1 MHMNNQDFE
10 HQSNQGG
17 LEVPNIAPRR
27 EGGARPPRRTAPSRA
42 AQQRMEELR
51 YRTSRVEA
59 SFEEDE
65 DSAYAD
71 AAASSMSGAGQT
83 HRTDGA
89 YDRTAERTN
98 AQGRRMDDAMVAGV
112 QGRRNGHP
120 RMSDEMSANAPRQRV
135 GDMRMNHDVSNT
147 AQGLRANASAGAGNA
162 PRRARGRKKTNWGRR
177 VMAGILVLVVII
189 GGFFGCSAVKSFGQS
204 KYWTVAVFGVDSRD
218 GNLGAGALSDV
229 IMLASINRKTGDVNL
244 TSVYRDTYLQ
254 IDDEGK
260 YHKINEAYF
269 KGGPKQVIAA
279 LNRNFD
285 LDVDDYVTFNWKA
298 VAEGLNVLG
307 GVDLDI
313 SDKEF
318 AYINAFITETVQGTG
333 LGSVQLEHSGMNHL
347 DGVQAVAY
355 ARLRLMDT
363 DFNRTARQRK
373 VLELAMQKAK
383 AASKKTLVATAM
395 EVMPDIQ
402 TSIGAD
408 DILDIAKTV
417 KKYNIQ
423 NAVGFPFSRDTTNVG
438 KMNVVVPATLV
449 SNVAQLH
456 PYLYGDDAT
465 GYTPSAK
472 VQEISAHIQKKTGI
486 GELPNADIPKI
497 GGGTGVTKAAEGAAN
512 SGDSGKSGNSG
523 QNPAAAVETP
533 APETAAA
540 AESESALESTEVTA
554 DEQTTEEESTIEEL
568 SKNEPEASDKNTS
581 FGNGGSNGNS
591 DTNVPSDKH
600 TSSGKADSS
609 DQNDSSDRH
618 NGGTSVKETSRHSA
632 EPGSSSVKETEN
644 AGPEVGPVAPPQTTE
659 AGPIAETAA

>member
-10 HQSNQGG
+10 NNNRQNG

-65 DSAYAD
+65 DSTYAD
-71 AAASSMSGAGQT
+71 AAASSIGSAAQGRRA
-83 HRTDGA
+83 DGT
-89 YDRTAERTN
+89 YDRADVRPN
-98 AQGRRMDDAMVAGV
+98 AQGRRTDSGA
-112 QGRRNGHP
+112 QSRRSENT
-120 RMSDEMSANAPRQRV
+120 RMSDEMSANARRQRV
-135 GDMRMNHDVSNT
+135 GNTRMGDDVPAA
-147 AQGLRANASAGAGNA
+147 AQGLRSNGVSGAGNA
-162 PRRARGRKKTNWGRR
+162 PRRARGRRKANWGRR

-189 GGFFGCSAVKSFGQS
+189 GGFFGCSAVKSLGQS

-254 IDDEGK
+254 IDEEGK

-269 KGGPKQVIAA
+269 KGGPKQAIAA

-285 LDVDDYVTFNWKA
+285 LDIDDYVTFNWKA

-395 EVMPDIQ
+395 TVMPDIQ

-456 PYLYGDDAT
+456 PFLYGDDAA

-497 GGGTGVTKAAEGAAN
+497 GGGTGVTKAPEAAAN
-512 SGDSGKSGNSG
+512 SGDSGNSGNSA
-523 QNPAAAVETP
+523 QNQAAAAETA

-540 AESESALESTEVTA
+540 AESESALESTEATA
-554 DEQTTEEESTIEEL
+554 DAETKEEESSIEEL
-568 SKNEPEASDKNTS
+568 SKDEESKKDEQSNKPGASDKN
-581 FGNGGSNGNS
+581 
-591 DTNVPSDKH
+591 
-600 TSSGKADSS
+600 DS
-609 DQNDSSDRH
+609 
-618 NGGTSVKETSRHSA
+618 SVKETSRHSE
-632 EPGSSSVKETEN
+632 EPGSSSVKETEK

>member
-59 SFEEDE
+59 SFEEEDE
-65 DSAYAD
+65 DGAYAD
-71 AAASSMSGAGQT
+71 AAASSMGSA
-83 HRTDGA
+83 
-89 YDRTAERTN
+89 
-98 AQGRRMDDAMVAGV
+98 AQGRRTDGTYDRAAVRPNVPGRSADSGA
-112 QGRRNGHP
+112 QSRRNGNP
-120 RMSDEMSANAPRQRV
+120 RMSDEMSADARRQRV
-135 GDMRMNHDVSNT
+135 GNTRMDDDVPAS
-147 AQGLRANASAGAGNA
+147 AQGLRSNGVSGAGHA
-162 PRRARGRKKTNWGRR
+162 PRRARGRRKANWGRR

-189 GGFFGCSAVKSFGQS
+189 GGFFGCSAVKSLGQS

-269 KGGPKQVIAA
+269 KGGPKQAIAT

-285 LDVDDYVTFNWKA
+285 LDIDDYVTFNWKA

-395 EVMPDIQ
+395 TVMPDIQ

-456 PYLYGDDAT
+456 PFLYGDDAA
-465 GYTPSAK
+465 GFTPSAK

-497 GGGTGVTKAAEGAAN
+497 GGGTGVTKAPEAAAN
-512 SGDSGKSGNSG
+512 SGDSGNSGNSA
-523 QNPAAAVETP
+523 QNQAAAVETA

-540 AESESALESTEVTA
+540 AESESVLESTEAA
-554 DEQTTEEESTIEEL
+554 DSTTKEEESTIEEL
-568 SKNEPEASDKNTS
+568 SKGDEAKKDEPSDKPGASDKNEH
-581 FGNGGSNGNS
+581 
-591 DTNVPSDKH
+591 SDKNA
-600 TSSGKADSS
+600 SSGK
-609 DQNDSSDRH
+609 NDSSEKNDS
-618 NGGTSVKETSRHSA
+618 SVKETSRHSE

>member
-10 HQSNQGG
+10 NNNRQNG

-42 AQQRMEELR
+42 AQQRMEEFR

-65 DSAYAD
+65 DSVYAD
-71 AAASSMSGAGQT
+71 AAASMGSV
-83 HRTDGA
+83 
-89 YDRTAERTN
+89 
-98 AQGRRMDDAMVAGV
+98 AQGRRADSDA
-112 QGRRNGHP
+112 QSRRRENP
-120 RMSDEMSANAPRQRV
+120 RMSDEMSADARRQRV
-135 GDMRMNHDVSNT
+135 GNTRMDDDVPT
-147 AQGLRANASAGAGNA
+147 AAQGLRSNGAAGAGKA
-162 PRRARGRKKTNWGRR
+162 PRRARGRRKANWGRR

-189 GGFFGCSAVKSFGQS
+189 GGFFGCSAVKSLGQS

-269 KGGPKQVIAA
+269 KGGPKQAIAA

-285 LDVDDYVTFNWKA
+285 LDIDDYVTFNWKA

-395 EVMPDIQ
+395 TVMPDIQ

-456 PYLYGDDAT
+456 PFLYGDDAA

-497 GGGTGVTKAAEGAAN
+497 GGGTGVTKAPEAAVN
-512 SGDSGKSGNSG
+512 SGDSGNSGNSA
-523 QNPAAAVETP
+523 QNQAAAVETA

-540 AESESALESTEVTA
+540 AESESALESTEAA
-554 DEQTTEEESTIEEL
+554 DSTTKEEESTIEEL
-568 SKNEPEASDKNTS
+568 SKDESKKDEQSDKPGASDKNA
-581 FGNGGSNGNS
+581 
-591 DTNVPSDKH
+591 
-600 TSSGKADSS
+600 SSGK
-609 DQNDSSDRH
+609 NDSSEKNDS
-618 NGGTSVKETSRHSA
+618 SVKETSRHSE

>member
-10 HQSNQGG
+10 NNNRQNG

-71 AAASSMSGAGQT
+71 AAASSIGSA
-83 HRTDGA
+83 
-89 YDRTAERTN
+89 
-98 AQGRRMDDAMVAGV
+98 AQGRRADSGA
-112 QGRRNGHP
+112 QSRRNGNP
-120 RMSDEMSANAPRQRV
+120 RMSDEMSADARRQRV
-135 GDMRMNHDVSNT
+135 GNTRMGDDVPAA
-147 AQGLRANASAGAGNA
+147 AQGLRSNGASGAGNA
-162 PRRARGRKKTNWGRR
+162 PRRARGRRKANWGRR

-189 GGFFGCSAVKSFGQS
+189 GGFFGCSAVKSLGQS

-254 IDDEGK
+254 IDEEGK

-269 KGGPKQVIAA
+269 KGGPKQAIAT

-285 LDVDDYVTFNWKA
+285 LDIDDYVTFNWKA

-395 EVMPDIQ
+395 TVMPDIQ

-456 PYLYGDDAT
+456 PFLYGDDAA

-497 GGGTGVTKAAEGAAN
+497 GGGTGVTKAPEAAAN
-512 SGDSGKSGNSG
+512 SDDSGNSG
-523 QNPAAAVETP
+523 NSAQNQAVETA

-540 AESESALESTEVTA
+540 AESESALESTEATA
-554 DEQTTEEESTIEEL
+554 DAETKEEQSSIEEL
-568 SKNEPEASDKNTS
+568 SKDESKKDEQSDKPGASDKN
-581 FGNGGSNGNS
+581 
-591 DTNVPSDKH
+591 
-600 TSSGKADSS
+600 DS
-609 DQNDSSDRH
+609 
-618 NGGTSVKETSRHSA
+618 SVKETSRHSE

>member
-10 HQSNQGG
+10 NNNRQNE

-71 AAASSMSGAGQT
+71 AAASMGSV
-83 HRTDGA
+83 
-89 YDRTAERTN
+89 
-98 AQGRRMDDAMVAGV
+98 AQGRRADSGA
-112 QGRRNGHP
+112 QSRRSENP
-120 RMSDEMSANAPRQRV
+120 RMSGEMSANARRQRV
-135 GDMRMNHDVSNT
+135 GNTRMGDDVPAA
-147 AQGLRANASAGAGNA
+147 AQGLRSNGASGAGNA
-162 PRRARGRKKTNWGRR
+162 PRRARGRRKANWGRR
-177 VMAGILVLVVII
+177 VMASILVLVVII
-189 GGFFGCSAVKSFGQS
+189 GGFFGCSAVKSLGQS

-254 IDDEGK
+254 IDEEGK

-269 KGGPKQVIAA
+269 KGGPKQALAA

-285 LDVDDYVTFNWKA
+285 LDIDDYVTFNWKA

-395 EVMPDIQ
+395 TVMPDIQ

-456 PYLYGDDAT
+456 PFLYGDDAA

-497 GGGTGVTKAAEGAAN
+497 GGGTGVTKAPEAAAN
-512 SGDSGKSGNSG
+512 SGDSGNSGNSA
-523 QNPAAAVETP
+523 QNQAAAVETA
-533 APETAAA
+533 APESAAA
-540 AESESALESTEVTA
+540 AESESALESTEAA
-554 DEQTTEEESTIEEL
+554 DSTTKEEESSIEEL
-568 SKNEPEASDKNTS
+568 SKDESKKDEQSDKPGASDKNA
-581 FGNGGSNGNS
+581 SNG
-591 DTNVPSDKH
+591 K
-600 TSSGKADSS
+600 
-609 DQNDSSDRH
+609 NDSSEKNDS
-618 NGGTSVKETSRHSA
+618 SVKETSRHSE
-632 EPGSSSVKETEN
+632 EPGSSSVKETGT

>member
-10 HQSNQGG
+10 HQNHQDG

-162 PRRARGRKKTNWGRR
+162 PRRARGRKRANWGRR

-189 GGFFGCSAVKSFGQS
+189 GGFFGCSAVKSLGQS
-204 KYWTVAVFGVDSRD
+204 TYWTVAVFGVDSRD

-269 KGGPKQVIAA
+269 KGGPKQAIAT

-285 LDVDDYVTFNWKA
+285 LDIDDYVTFNWKA

-417 KKYNIQ
+417 KKYTIQ

-456 PYLYGDDAT
+456 PFLYGDDAA

-472 VQEISAHIQKKTGI
+472 VQEISAHIQKKTGV

-540 AESESALESTEVTA
+540 AESESALESTEAA
-554 DEQTTEEESTIEEL
+554 DSTTKEEESTIEEL
-568 SKNEPEASDKNTS
+568 SKDEQSDKPGASDKS
-581 FGNGGSNGNS
+581 E
-591 DTNVPSDKH
+591 DSDKNA
-600 TSSGKADSS
+600 SSGK
-609 DQNDSSDRH
+609 NDSSEKNDS
-618 NGGTSVKETSRHSA
+618 SVKETIRHSE

>member
-10 HQSNQGG
+10 QHSNQGG

-51 YRTSRVEA
+51 YRTNRVEA

-65 DSAYAD
+65 GSAYAD
-71 AAASSMSGAGQT
+71 AAASSMSGAGQP
-83 HRTDGA
+83 HHTDGA
-89 YDRTAERTN
+89 YDRTVERTN
-98 AQGRRMDDAMVAGV
+98 AQGRRMDDAMYAGA
-112 QGRRNGHP
+112 QSRRNGHP
-120 RMSDEMSANAPRQRV
+120 LMSNEMSANARRQRV
-135 GDMRMNHDVSNT
+135 GNMRMDHDMSTT
-147 AQGLRANASAGAGNA
+147 AQGLRANGASGAGNA
-162 PRRARGRKKTNWGRR
+162 PRRARGRKRANLGRR

-189 GGFFGCSAVKSFGQS
+189 GGFFGCSAVKSLGQS

-269 KGGPKQVIAA
+269 KGGPKQALA
-279 LNRNFD
+279 TLNRNFD
-285 LDVDDYVTFNWKA
+285 LDIDDYVTFNWKA

-383 AASKKTLVATAM
+383 AASKKTLAATAM
-395 EVMPDIQ
+395 TVMPDIQ

-408 DILDIAKTV
+408 DILNIAKTV

-456 PYLYGDDAT
+456 PFLYGDDAA

-497 GGGTGVTKAAEGAAN
+497 GGGTGVTKAPEAAVN
-512 SGDSGKSGNSG
+512 SGDSGNSGNSA
-523 QNPAAAVETP
+523 QNQAAAVETA

-540 AESESALESTEVTA
+540 AESESALESTEVKA
-554 DEQTTEEESTIEEL
+554 DAETTEEESSIEEL
-568 SKNEPEASDKNTS
+568 SKEESKKDEQSDKPGASDKNEH
-581 FGNGGSNGNS
+581 
-591 DTNVPSDKH
+591 SDKNA
-600 TSSGKADSS
+600 SSGK
-609 DQNDSSDRH
+609 NDSSEKNDS
-618 NGGTSVKETSRHSA
+618 SVKETSRHSE
-632 EPGSSSVKETEN
+632 EPGSSSVKETGN

>member
-10 HQSNQGG
+10 NNNRQNG

-71 AAASSMSGAGQT
+71 AAASMGSV
-83 HRTDGA
+83 
-89 YDRTAERTN
+89 
-98 AQGRRMDDAMVAGV
+98 AQGRRADSDA
-112 QGRRNGHP
+112 QSKRRENP
-120 RMSDEMSANAPRQRV
+120 RMSDEMSASARRQRV
-135 GDMRMNHDVSNT
+135 VNTRMDDDVPT
-147 AQGLRANASAGAGNA
+147 AAQGLRSNGAAGAGKA
-162 PRRARGRKKTNWGRR
+162 PRRARGRRKANWGRR

-189 GGFFGCSAVKSFGQS
+189 GGFFGCSAVKSLGQS

-269 KGGPKQVIAA
+269 KGGPKQAIAT

-285 LDVDDYVTFNWKA
+285 LDIDDYVTFNWKA

-395 EVMPDIQ
+395 TVMPDIQ

-456 PYLYGDDAT
+456 PFLYGDDAA
-465 GYTPSAK
+465 GFTPSAK

-497 GGGTGVTKAAEGAAN
+497 GGGTGVTKAPEAAAN
-512 SGDSGKSGNSG
+512 SGDSGNSGNSA
-523 QNPAAAVETP
+523 QNQAAAVETA

-540 AESESALESTEVTA
+540 AESESALESTEVNA
-554 DEQTTEEESTIEEL
+554 DAETTEEESSIEEL
-568 SKNEPEASDKNTS
+568 SKEESKKDEQSDKPGASDKNEH
-581 FGNGGSNGNS
+581 
-591 DTNVPSDKH
+591 SDKNA
-600 TSSGKADSS
+600 SSGK
-609 DQNDSSDRH
+609 NDSSEKNDS
-618 NGGTSVKETSRHSA
+618 SVKETSRHSE
-632 EPGSSSVKETEN
+632 EPGSSSVKETGN

>member
-71 AAASSMSGAGQT
+71 AAASMGSV
-83 HRTDGA
+83 
-89 YDRTAERTN
+89 
-98 AQGRRMDDAMVAGV
+98 AQGRRADSDA
-112 QGRRNGHP
+112 QSRRRENP
-120 RMSDEMSANAPRQRV
+120 RMSDEMSANARRQRV
-135 GDMRMNHDVSNT
+135 ENTRIDDDVPT
-147 AQGLRANASAGAGNA
+147 AAQGLRSNGAAGAGKA
-162 PRRARGRKKTNWGRR
+162 PRRARGRRKANWGRR

-189 GGFFGCSAVKSFGQS
+189 GGFFGCSAVKSLGQS

-269 KGGPKQVIAA
+269 KGGPKQAIAT

-285 LDVDDYVTFNWKA
+285 LDIDDYVTFNWKA

-456 PYLYGDDAT
+456 PFLYGDDAA

-497 GGGTGVTKAAEGAAN
+497 GGGTGVTKAPEAAAN
-512 SGDSGKSGNSG
+512 SGDSGNSGNSA
-523 QNPAAAVETP
+523 QNQAAAVETA

-540 AESESALESTEVTA
+540 AESESVLESTEAA
-554 DEQTTEEESTIEEL
+554 DSTTKEEESTIEEL
-568 SKNEPEASDKNTS
+568 SKGEEAKKDEPSDKPEASDKNE
-581 FGNGGSNGNS
+581 
-591 DTNVPSDKH
+591 DSDKNA
-600 TSSGKADSS
+600 SSGK
-609 DQNDSSDRH
+609 NDS
-618 NGGTSVKETSRHSA
+618 SVKETSRHSE

>member
-71 AAASSMSGAGQT
+71 AAASMGSV
-83 HRTDGA
+83 
-89 YDRTAERTN
+89 
-98 AQGRRMDDAMVAGV
+98 AQGRRADGTYERAAVRPNV
-112 QGRRNGHP
+112 QGRSADSGAQSRRSENP
-120 RMSDEMSANAPRQRV
+120 RMSGEMSASARRQRV
-135 GDMRMNHDVSNT
+135 GNDDVPT
-147 AQGLRANASAGAGNA
+147 AAQGLRSNGAAGAGNA
-162 PRRARGRKKTNWGRR
+162 PRRARGRRKANWGRR

-189 GGFFGCSAVKSFGQS
+189 GGFFGCSAVKSLGQS

-269 KGGPKQVIAA
+269 KGGPKQAIAT

-285 LDVDDYVTFNWKA
+285 LDIDDYVTFNWKA

-395 EVMPDIQ
+395 TVMPDIQ

-456 PYLYGDDAT
+456 PFLYGDDAA
-465 GYTPSAK
+465 GFTPSAK

-497 GGGTGVTKAAEGAAN
+497 GGGTGVTKAPEAAAN
-512 SGDSGKSGNSG
+512 SGDSENSGNSA
-523 QNPAAAVETP
+523 QNQAAAVETA

-540 AESESALESTEVTA
+540 AESESALESTEAA
-554 DEQTTEEESTIEEL
+554 DSTTKEEESTIEEL
-568 SKNEPEASDKNTS
+568 SKEESKKDEQSDKPGASDKNE
-581 FGNGGSNGNS
+581 
-591 DTNVPSDKH
+591 DSDKKA
-600 TSSGKADSS
+600 SSGK
-609 DQNDSSDRH
+609 NDSSEKNDS
-618 NGGTSVKETSRHSA
+618 TVKETSRHSE
-632 EPGSSSVKETEN
+632 EPGSSSVKETGN

>member
-10 HQSNQGG
+10 NNNRQNG

-65 DSAYAD
+65 DSAYAG
-71 AAASSMSGAGQT
+71 AAASSMGSA
-83 HRTDGA
+83 
-89 YDRTAERTN
+89 
-98 AQGRRMDDAMVAGV
+98 AQGRSADSGA
-112 QGRRNGHP
+112 QSRRSENP
-120 RMSDEMSANAPRQRV
+120 RMSGEMSASARRQRV
-135 GDMRMNHDVSNT
+135 GNDDVPT
-147 AQGLRANASAGAGNA
+147 AAQGLRSNGAAGAGKA
-162 PRRARGRKKTNWGRR
+162 PRRARGRRKANWGRR

-189 GGFFGCSAVKSFGQS
+189 GGFFGCSAVKSLGQS

-269 KGGPKQVIAA
+269 KGGPKQAIAA

-285 LDVDDYVTFNWKA
+285 LDIDDYVTFNWKA

-395 EVMPDIQ
+395 TVMPDIQ

-456 PYLYGDDAT
+456 PFLYGDDAA

-497 GGGTGVTKAAEGAAN
+497 GGGTGVTKAPEAAVN
-512 SGDSGKSGNSG
+512 SGDSGNSGNSA
-523 QNPAAAVETP
+523 QNPAAAVETA

-540 AESESALESTEVTA
+540 AESESALESTEATA
-554 DEQTTEEESTIEEL
+554 DAETKEEESSIEEL
-568 SKNEPEASDKNTS
+568 SKEESKKDEPSDKPGASDKNA
-581 FGNGGSNGNS
+581 
-591 DTNVPSDKH
+591 
-600 TSSGKADSS
+600 SSGK
-609 DQNDSSDRH
+609 NDSSEK
-618 NGGTSVKETSRHSA
+618 NESSVKETSRHSE
-632 EPGSSSVKETEN
+632 EPGSSSVKETGN

>member
-1 MHMNNQDFE
+1 MIRKYMNQDFE
-10 HQSNQGG
+10 QQNNQGG

-71 AAASSMSGAGQT
+71 AAASSIGSAAKGRRA
-83 HRTDGA
+83 DGT
-89 YDRTAERTN
+89 YDRANVRPN
-98 AQGRRMDDAMVAGV
+98 V
-112 QGRRNGHP
+112 QGRRTDSGAQSRRSENT
-120 RMSDEMSANAPRQRV
+120 RMGDDVPSA
-135 GDMRMNHDVSNT
+135 
-147 AQGLRANASAGAGNA
+147 AQGLRSNGAAGAGNA
-162 PRRARGRKKTNWGRR
+162 SRRARGRRKANWGRR

-189 GGFFGCSAVKSFGQS
+189 GGFFGCSAVKSLGQS

-269 KGGPKQVIAA
+269 KGGPKQAIAA

-285 LDVDDYVTFNWKA
+285 LDIDDYVTFNWKA

-395 EVMPDIQ
+395 TVMPDIQ

-456 PYLYGDDAT
+456 PFLYGDDAA

-497 GGGTGVTKAAEGAAN
+497 GGGTGVTKAPEATN
-512 SGDSGKSGNSG
+512 NGDSG
-523 QNPAAAVETP
+523 QNQAAAVETA

-540 AESESALESTEVTA
+540 AESESALESTEATA
-554 DEQTTEEESTIEEL
+554 DAETKEEESSIEEL
-568 SKNEPEASDKNTS
+568 PKDESKKGEQSDKPGDSDKNAP
-581 FGNGGSNGNS
+581 NG
-591 DTNVPSDKH
+591 K
-600 TSSGKADSS
+600 
-609 DQNDSSDRH
+609 NDSSEK
-618 NGGTSVKETSRHSA
+618 NGSSIKETSRHSE
-632 EPGSSSVKETEN
+632 EPGRSSVKETEK

>member
-10 HQSNQGG
+10 HQNHQDG

-71 AAASSMSGAGQT
+71 AATSPMSSVGQT

-98 AQGRRMDDAMVAGV
+98 AQGRRMDDAMVAGA
-112 QGRRNGHP
+112 QSRRNGHP
-120 RMSDEMSANAPRQRV
+120 RMSDEMSANARRQRV
-135 GDMRMNHDVSNT
+135 GDMRMNHDVLNT

-162 PRRARGRKKTNWGRR
+162 PRRARGKKRANWGRR

-189 GGFFGCSAVKSFGQS
+189 GGFFGCSAVKSLGQS
-204 KYWTVAVFGVDSRD
+204 TYWTVAVFGVDSRD

-269 KGGPKQVIAA
+269 KGGPKQAIAT

-285 LDVDDYVTFNWKA
+285 LDIDDYVTFNWKA

-456 PYLYGDDAT
+456 PFLYGDDAA

-523 QNPAAAVETP
+523 QNPAAAVETA

-554 DEQTTEEESTIEEL
+554 DGQTTEEESTIEEL
-568 SKNEPEASDKNTS
+568 SKGEESKKDESSEKPGASDKNEDS
-581 FGNGGSNGNS
+581 DKNASNG
-591 DTNVPSDKH
+591 K
-600 TSSGKADSS
+600 
-609 DQNDSSDRH
+609 NDSSDP
-618 NGGTSVKETSRHSA
+618 SDSSAKETSRHSD

-644 AGPEVGPVAPPQTTE
+644 AGPVAPPQTTE

>member
-1 MHMNNQDFE
+1 MKHKYMNQDFE
-10 HQSNQGG
+10 HQNNQNG

-65 DSAYAD
+65 DGAYAD
-71 AAASSMSGAGQT
+71 AAAASMGSAAQGRRA
-83 HRTDGA
+83 DGA
-89 YDRTAERTN
+89 YAGAAVRPN
-98 AQGRRMDDAMVAGV
+98 AQGRSADSDA
-112 QGRRNGHP
+112 QSRRSENP
-120 RMSDEMSANAPRQRV
+120 RMSGEMSASARRQRV
-135 GDMRMNHDVSNT
+135 GNDDVPT
-147 AQGLRANASAGAGNA
+147 AAHGLRSNGAAGAGNA
-162 PRRARGRKKTNWGRR
+162 LRRARGRRKANWGRR

-189 GGFFGCSAVKSFGQS
+189 GGFFGCSAVKSLGQS

-254 IDDEGK
+254 IDEEGK

-269 KGGPKQVIAA
+269 KGGPKQAIAT

-285 LDVDDYVTFNWKA
+285 LDIDDYVTFNWKA

-395 EVMPDIQ
+395 TVMPDIQ

-456 PYLYGDDAT
+456 PFLYGDDAA

-497 GGGTGVTKAAEGAAN
+497 GGGTGVTKAPEAAAN
-512 SGDSGKSGNSG
+512 SGDSGNSGNSA
-523 QNPAAAVETP
+523 QNQAAAVETA

-540 AESESALESTEVTA
+540 AESESALESTEAA
-554 DEQTTEEESTIEEL
+554 DSTTKEESSIEEL
-568 SKNEPEASDKNTS
+568 SKEESKKDAQSDKPEASDKNE
-581 FGNGGSNGNS
+581 
-591 DTNVPSDKH
+591 DSDKNA
-600 TSSGKADSS
+600 SSEK
-609 DQNDSSDRH
+609 NDS
-618 NGGTSVKETSRHSA
+618 TVKETSRHSE

>member
-59 SFEEDE
+59 IFEEDE

-71 AAASSMSGAGQT
+71 AAASSMGSAAQGRRA
-83 HRTDGA
+83 DGT
-89 YDRTAERTN
+89 YERAAVRPN
-98 AQGRRMDDAMVAGV
+98 AQGRSADSGA
-112 QGRRNGHP
+112 QSRRSENP
-120 RMSDEMSANAPRQRV
+120 RMSGEMSASARRQRV
-135 GDMRMNHDVSNT
+135 GNDDVPT
-147 AQGLRANASAGAGNA
+147 AAQGLRSNGAAGAGNA
-162 PRRARGRKKTNWGRR
+162 PRRARGRRKANWGRR

-189 GGFFGCSAVKSFGQS
+189 GGFFGCSAVKSLGQS

-254 IDDEGK
+254 IDEEGK

-269 KGGPKQVIAA
+269 KGGPKQAIAT

-285 LDVDDYVTFNWKA
+285 LDIDDYVTFNWKA

-395 EVMPDIQ
+395 TVMPDIQ

-456 PYLYGDDAT
+456 PFLYGDDAA

-497 GGGTGVTKAAEGAAN
+497 GGGTGVTKAPEAAAN
-512 SGDSGKSGNSG
+512 SGDSGNSGNSA
-523 QNPAAAVETP
+523 QNQAAAVETA

-540 AESESALESTEVTA
+540 AESESALESTEAA
-554 DEQTTEEESTIEEL
+554 DSTTKEEESTIEEL
-568 SKNEPEASDKNTS
+568 SKEESKKDEQSDKPGASDKNA
-581 FGNGGSNGNS
+581 
-591 DTNVPSDKH
+591 
-600 TSSGKADSS
+600 SSGK
-609 DQNDSSDRH
+609 NDSSEKNDS
-618 NGGTSVKETSRHSA
+618 TVKETSRHSE

>member
-10 HQSNQGG
+10 NNNRQNG

-71 AAASSMSGAGQT
+71 AAASSMGSAAQGRRA
-83 HRTDGA
+83 DGT
-89 YDRTAERTN
+89 YERAAVRPN
-98 AQGRRMDDAMVAGV
+98 AQGRSADSGA
-112 QGRRNGHP
+112 QSRRSENP
-120 RMSDEMSANAPRQRV
+120 RMSDEMSASARRQRV
-135 GDMRMNHDVSNT
+135 VNTWMDDDVPT
-147 AQGLRANASAGAGNA
+147 AAQGLRSNGAAGDGNA
-162 PRRARGRKKTNWGRR
+162 PRRARGRRKANWGRR

-189 GGFFGCSAVKSFGQS
+189 GGFFGCSAVKSLGQS

-254 IDDEGK
+254 IDEEGK

-269 KGGPKQVIAA
+269 KGGPKQAIAT

-285 LDVDDYVTFNWKA
+285 LDIDDYVTFNWKA

-395 EVMPDIQ
+395 TVMPDIQ

-456 PYLYGDDAT
+456 PFLYGDDAA

-497 GGGTGVTKAAEGAAN
+497 GGGTGVTKAPEAAAN
-512 SGDSGKSGNSG
+512 NGDSGNSGNSG
-523 QNPAAAVETP
+523 QNQAVETA

-540 AESESALESTEVTA
+540 AESESALASTEATA
-554 DEQTTEEESTIEEL
+554 DAETTEEESTIEEL
-568 SKNEPEASDKNTS
+568 SKEESKKDEQSDKP
-581 FGNGGSNGNS
+581 GDSNKNA
-591 DTNVPSDKH
+591 
-600 TSSGKADSS
+600 SSGK
-609 DQNDSSDRH
+609 NDSSEKNDS
-618 NGGTSVKETSRHSA
+618 SVKETSRHSE
-632 EPGSSSVKETEN
+632 EPGSSSVKETGN

>member
-10 HQSNQGG
+10 HQNHQDG

-65 DSAYAD
+65 DN
-71 AAASSMSGAGQT
+71 AATSPMSGVGQT
-83 HRTDGA
+83 HRTDGT

-98 AQGRRMDDAMVAGV
+98 AQGRRMDDAMVAGA
-112 QGRRNGHP
+112 QGKRNGHT
-120 RMSDEMSANAPRQRV
+120 RMSDEMSANARRQRV
-135 GDMRMNHDVSNT
+135 GNTRMDHDVSNT
-147 AQGLRANASAGAGNA
+147 AQGLRANGASGAGNA
-162 PRRARGRKKTNWGRR
+162 PRRARGRKRANWGRR
-177 VMAGILVLVVII
+177 ALAGILVLVVII
-189 GGFFGCSAVKSFGQS
+189 GGFFGCSAVKSLGQS
-204 KYWTVAVFGVDSRD
+204 TYWTVAVFGVDSRD

-269 KGGPKQVIAA
+269 KGGPKQAIAT

-285 LDVDDYVTFNWKA
+285 LDIDDYVTFNWKA

-456 PYLYGDDAT
+456 PFLYGDDAA

-512 SGDSGKSGNSG
+512 SGDSGNSGNSG
-523 QNPAAAVETP
+523 QNQAAAVETA
-533 APETAAA
+533 APETAA
-540 AESESALESTEVTA
+540 ESESVLESTEATA
-554 DEQTTEEESTIEEL
+554 EDHTTEEESTIEEL
-568 SKNEPEASDKNTS
+568 SKGEESDKPGASDKNENS
-581 FGNGGSNGNS
+581 DKNASNG
-591 DTNVPSDKH
+591 K
-600 TSSGKADSS
+600 
-609 DQNDSSDRH
+609 NDSPDQSA
-618 NGGTSVKETSRHSA
+618 SAVKETSRHSA

-644 AGPEVGPVAPPQTTE
+644 AGSEVGPVAPPQTTE

>member
-10 HQSNQGG
+10 NNNRQNG

-71 AAASSMSGAGQT
+71 AAASSIGSA
-83 HRTDGA
+83 
-89 YDRTAERTN
+89 
-98 AQGRRMDDAMVAGV
+98 AQGRRADSGA
-112 QGRRNGHP
+112 QSRRNGNP
-120 RMSDEMSANAPRQRV
+120 RMSDEMSADARRQRV
-135 GDMRMNHDVSNT
+135 GNTRMGDDVPAA
-147 AQGLRANASAGAGNA
+147 AQGLRSNGASGAGNA
-162 PRRARGRKKTNWGRR
+162 PRRARGRRKANWGRR

-189 GGFFGCSAVKSFGQS
+189 GGFFGCSAVKSLGQS

-269 KGGPKQVIAA
+269 KGGPKQAIAT

-285 LDVDDYVTFNWKA
+285 LDIDDYVTFNWKA

-395 EVMPDIQ
+395 TVMPDIQ

-456 PYLYGDDAT
+456 PFLYGDDAA

-497 GGGTGVTKAAEGAAN
+497 GGGTGVTKAPEAAAN
-512 SGDSGKSGNSG
+512 SGDSGNSGNSA
-523 QNPAAAVETP
+523 QNQAAAVETA

-540 AESESALESTEVTA
+540 AESESALESTEATA
-554 DEQTTEEESTIEEL
+554 DAETKEEESSIEEL
-568 SKNEPEASDKNTS
+568 SKDEESKKDAQSDKPGDSDKNA
-581 FGNGGSNGNS
+581 SNGKNG
-591 DTNVPSDKH
+591 
-600 TSSGKADSS
+600 SSEK
-609 DQNDSSDRH
+609 NDS
-618 NGGTSVKETSRHSA
+618 SVKETSRHSE

>member
-1 MHMNNQDFE
+1 
-10 HQSNQGG
+10 
-17 LEVPNIAPRR
+17 
-27 EGGARPPRRTAPSRA
+27 
-42 AQQRMEELR
+42 
-51 YRTSRVEA
+51 
-59 SFEEDE
+59 
-65 DSAYAD
+65 
-71 AAASSMSGAGQT
+71 
-83 HRTDGA
+83 
-89 YDRTAERTN
+89 
-98 AQGRRMDDAMVAGV
+98 
-112 QGRRNGHP
+112 
-120 RMSDEMSANAPRQRV
+120 
-135 GDMRMNHDVSNT
+135 
-147 AQGLRANASAGAGNA
+147 
-162 PRRARGRKKTNWGRR
+162 
-177 VMAGILVLVVII
+177 MAGILVLVVII
-189 GGFFGCSAVKSFGQS
+189 GGFFGCSAVKSLGQS

-269 KGGPKQVIAA
+269 KGGPKQAIAA

-285 LDVDDYVTFNWKA
+285 LDIDDYVTFNWKA

-395 EVMPDIQ
+395 TVMPDIQ

-456 PYLYGDDAT
+456 PFLYGDDAA
-465 GYTPSAK
+465 GFTPSAK

-497 GGGTGVTKAAEGAAN
+497 GGGTGVTKAPEAAAN
-512 SGDSGKSGNSG
+512 SGDSGNSGNSA
-523 QNPAAAVETP
+523 QNQAATVETA

-540 AESESALESTEVTA
+540 AESESALESTEATA
-554 DEQTTEEESTIEEL
+554 DAETKEEESSIEEL
-568 SKNEPEASDKNTS
+568 SKEESKKDEQSDKPGASDKNEH
-581 FGNGGSNGNS
+581 
-591 DTNVPSDKH
+591 SDKNA
-600 TSSGKADSS
+600 SSGK
-609 DQNDSSDRH
+609 NDSSEKNDS
-618 NGGTSVKETSRHSA
+618 SVKETSRHSD

>member
-10 HQSNQGG
+10 NNNRQNG

-59 SFEEDE
+59 SFDEDE
-65 DSAYAD
+65 DGAYAD
-71 AAASSMSGAGQT
+71 AAASMGSVAQGCSADSGAQS
-83 HRTDGA
+83 
-89 YDRTAERTN
+89 
-98 AQGRRMDDAMVAGV
+98 RR
-112 QGRRNGHP
+112 RENP
-120 RMSDEMSANAPRQRV
+120 RMSGEMSANARRQRV
-135 GDMRMNHDVSNT
+135 GNDDVPT
-147 AQGLRANASAGAGNA
+147 AAQGLRSNGAAGTGNA
-162 PRRARGRKKTNWGRR
+162 PRRARGRRKANWGRR

-189 GGFFGCSAVKSFGQS
+189 GGFFGCSAVKSLGQS

-254 IDDEGK
+254 IDEEGK

-269 KGGPKQVIAA
+269 KGGPKQAIAT

-285 LDVDDYVTFNWKA
+285 LDIDDYVTFNWKA

-395 EVMPDIQ
+395 TVMPDIQ

-456 PYLYGDDAT
+456 PFLYGDDAA

-497 GGGTGVTKAAEGAAN
+497 GGGTGVTKAPEAAAN
-512 SGDSGKSGNSG
+512 SGDSGNSGNSA
-523 QNPAAAVETP
+523 QNQAAAVETA

-540 AESESALESTEVTA
+540 AESESALESTEAA
-554 DEQTTEEESTIEEL
+554 DSTTKEEESTIEEL
-568 SKNEPEASDKNTS
+568 SKEESKKDAQSDKPGASDKNE
-581 FGNGGSNGNS
+581 
-591 DTNVPSDKH
+591 DSDKNA
-600 TSSGKADSS
+600 SSGK
-609 DQNDSSDRH
+609 NDSSEKNDS
-618 NGGTSVKETSRHSA
+618 SVKETSRHSE

>member
-162 PRRARGRKKTNWGRR
+162 PRRARGRKRANWGRR

-189 GGFFGCSAVKSFGQS
+189 GGFFGCSAVKSLGQS
-204 KYWTVAVFGVDSRD
+204 TYWTVAVFGVDSRD

-269 KGGPKQVIAA
+269 KGGPKQAIAT

-285 LDVDDYVTFNWKA
+285 LDIDDYVTFNWKA

-417 KKYNIQ
+417 KKYTIQ

-456 PYLYGDDAT
+456 PFLYGDDAAS
-465 GYTPSAK
+465 YTPSAK

-512 SGDSGKSGNSG
+512 SGGSGKSGNSG

-618 NGGTSVKETSRHSA
+618 NGGTSVKET
-632 EPGSSSVKETEN
+632 EN

>member
-71 AAASSMSGAGQT
+71 ATASSMGSA
-83 HRTDGA
+83 
-89 YDRTAERTN
+89 
-98 AQGRRMDDAMVAGV
+98 AQGRRADGTYDRAAVRPNV
-112 QGRRNGHP
+112 QGRRADSDAQSRRRENP
-120 RMSDEMSANAPRQRV
+120 RMSDEMSANARRQRV
-135 GDMRMNHDVSNT
+135 GNTRIDDDVPT
-147 AQGLRANASAGAGNA
+147 AAQGLRSNGAAGAGKA
-162 PRRARGRKKTNWGRR
+162 PRRARGRRKANWGRR

-189 GGFFGCSAVKSFGQS
+189 GGFFGCSAVKSLGQS

-269 KGGPKQVIAA
+269 KGGPKQAIAT

-285 LDVDDYVTFNWKA
+285 LDIDDYVTFNWKA

-395 EVMPDIQ
+395 TVMPDIQ

-456 PYLYGDDAT
+456 PFLYGDDAA

-497 GGGTGVTKAAEGAAN
+497 GGGTGVTKAPEAAAN
-512 SGDSGKSGNSG
+512 SGDSGNSGNSA
-523 QNPAAAVETP
+523 QNQAVETA

-540 AESESALESTEVTA
+540 AESESVLESTEAA
-554 DEQTTEEESTIEEL
+554 DSTTKEEESTIEEL
-568 SKNEPEASDKNTS
+568 SKGEEAKKDEPSDKPEDSDKNEH
-581 FGNGGSNGNS
+581 
-591 DTNVPSDKH
+591 SDKNA
-600 TSSGKADSS
+600 SSGK
-609 DQNDSSDRH
+609 NDSSEKNDS
-618 NGGTSVKETSRHSA
+618 SVKETSRHSE

>member
-10 HQSNQGG
+10 NNNRQNG

-71 AAASSMSGAGQT
+71 AAASMGSV
-83 HRTDGA
+83 
-89 YDRTAERTN
+89 
-98 AQGRRMDDAMVAGV
+98 AQGRRADSDA
-112 QGRRNGHP
+112 QSRRRENP
-120 RMSDEMSANAPRQRV
+120 RMSDEMSASARRQRV
-135 GDMRMNHDVSNT
+135 VNTRMDDDVPT
-147 AQGLRANASAGAGNA
+147 AAQGLRSNGAAGTGKAL
-162 PRRARGRKKTNWGRR
+162 RRARGRRKANWGRR

-189 GGFFGCSAVKSFGQS
+189 GGFFGCSAVKSLGQS

-269 KGGPKQVIAA
+269 KGGPKQAIAA

-285 LDVDDYVTFNWKA
+285 LDIDDYVTFNWKA

-395 EVMPDIQ
+395 TVMPDIQ

-456 PYLYGDDAT
+456 PFLYGDDAA

-497 GGGTGVTKAAEGAAN
+497 GGGTGVTKAPEAAVN
-512 SGDSGKSGNSG
+512 SGDSGNSGNSA
-523 QNPAAAVETP
+523 QNQAAAVETA

-540 AESESALESTEVTA
+540 AESESALESTEAA
-554 DEQTTEEESTIEEL
+554 DSTTKEEESTIEEL
-568 SKNEPEASDKNTS
+568 SKDESKKDEQSDKPGASDKNEASDKNA
-581 FGNGGSNGNS
+581 
-591 DTNVPSDKH
+591 
-600 TSSGKADSS
+600 SSGK
-609 DQNDSSDRH
+609 NDSSEKNDS
-618 NGGTSVKETSRHSA
+618 SVKETSRHSE
-632 EPGSSSVKETEN
+632 EPGSSSVKETGN

>member
-1 MHMNNQDFE
+1 MNNQDFE
-10 HQSNQGG
+10 NNNRQNG

-71 AAASSMSGAGQT
+71 AAASMGSV
-83 HRTDGA
+83 
-89 YDRTAERTN
+89 
-98 AQGRRMDDAMVAGV
+98 AQGRRADSDA
-112 QGRRNGHP
+112 QSRHRENP
-120 RMSDEMSANAPRQRV
+120 RMSDEMSANARRQRV
-135 GDMRMNHDVSNT
+135 GNDDVPT
-147 AQGLRANASAGAGNA
+147 AAQGLRSNGAAGAGNA
-162 PRRARGRKKTNWGRR
+162 PRRARGRRKANWGRR

-189 GGFFGCSAVKSFGQS
+189 GGFFGCSAVKSLGQS

-269 KGGPKQVIAA
+269 KGGPKQAIAT

-285 LDVDDYVTFNWKA
+285 LDIDDYVTFNWKA

-395 EVMPDIQ
+395 TVMPDIQ

-456 PYLYGDDAT
+456 PFLYGDDAA

-497 GGGTGVTKAAEGAAN
+497 GGGTGVTKAPEAAAN
-512 SGDSGKSGNSG
+512 NGDSGNSGNSG
-523 QNPAAAVETP
+523 QNQAVETA

-540 AESESALESTEVTA
+540 AESESALESTEAA
-554 DEQTTEEESTIEEL
+554 DSTTKEEESTIEEL
-568 SKNEPEASDKNTS
+568 SKEESKKDEQSDKPGDSDKNA
-581 FGNGGSNGNS
+581 
-591 DTNVPSDKH
+591 
-600 TSSGKADSS
+600 SSGK
-609 DQNDSSDRH
+609 NDSSEKNDS
-618 NGGTSVKETSRHSA
+618 SVKETSRHSE
-632 EPGSSSVKETEN
+632 EPGSSSVKETGN

>member
-71 AAASSMSGAGQT
+71 AAASMGSV
-83 HRTDGA
+83 
-89 YDRTAERTN
+89 
-98 AQGRRMDDAMVAGV
+98 AQGRRADSDA
-112 QGRRNGHP
+112 QSRHRENP
-120 RMSDEMSANAPRQRV
+120 RMSDEMSASTRRQRV
-135 GDMRMNHDVSNT
+135 VNTRMDDDVPT
-147 AQGLRANASAGAGNA
+147 AAQGLRSNGAAGAGKA
-162 PRRARGRKKTNWGRR
+162 PRRARGRRKANWGRR

-189 GGFFGCSAVKSFGQS
+189 GGFFGCSAVKSLGQS

-269 KGGPKQVIAA
+269 KGGPKQAIAT

-285 LDVDDYVTFNWKA
+285 LDIDDYVTFNWKA

-383 AASKKTLVATAM
+383 AASKKTLAATAM
-395 EVMPDIQ
+395 TVMPDIQ

-408 DILDIAKTV
+408 DILNIAKTV

-456 PYLYGDDAT
+456 PFLYGDDAA

-497 GGGTGVTKAAEGAAN
+497 GGGTGVTKAPEAAAN
-512 SGDSGKSGNSG
+512 SGDSGNSGNSA
-523 QNPAAAVETP
+523 QNQAVETA
-533 APETAAA
+533 APETAA
-540 AESESALESTEVTA
+540 ESESVLESTEVTTE
-554 DEQTTEEESTIEEL
+554 DQTTEEESTIEEL
-568 SKNEPEASDKNTS
+568 SKDEHSAKPEASDKNTS

-591 DTNVPSDKH
+591 DSNVSSDKH

-618 NGGTSVKETSRHSA
+618 NGGTSVKET
-632 EPGSSSVKETEN
+632 EN

>member
-10 HQSNQGG
+10 NNNRQNG
-17 LEVPNIAPRR
+17 LEVPNIAPRH

-71 AAASSMSGAGQT
+71 AAASSMGSA
-83 HRTDGA
+83 
-89 YDRTAERTN
+89 
-98 AQGRRMDDAMVAGV
+98 AQGRRADGTYDRAAVRPNV
-112 QGRRNGHP
+112 QGRSADAGAQSRRSENP
-120 RMSDEMSANAPRQRV
+120 RMSGEMSASARRQRV
-135 GDMRMNHDVSNT
+135 GNDDVLT
-147 AQGLRANASAGAGNA
+147 AAQGLRLNGAAGAGKA
-162 PRRARGRKKTNWGRR
+162 PRRARGRRKANWGRR

-189 GGFFGCSAVKSFGQS
+189 GGFFGCSAVKSLGQP

-260 YHKINEAYF
+260 YHKLNEAYF
-269 KGGPKQVIAA
+269 KGGPKQAIAA

-456 PYLYGDDAT
+456 PFLYGDDAA

-497 GGGTGVTKAAEGAAN
+497 GGGTGVTKAPEAAN
-512 SGDSGKSGNSG
+512 NGDSGNSG
-523 QNPAAAVETP
+523 NSAQNQAAAVETA

-540 AESESALESTEVTA
+540 AESESALESTEAA
-554 DEQTTEEESTIEEL
+554 DSTTKEEESTIEEL
-568 SKNEPEASDKNTS
+568 SKEESKKDEPSDKPGASDKNE
-581 FGNGGSNGNS
+581 
-591 DTNVPSDKH
+591 DSDKNA
-600 TSSGKADSS
+600 SSGK
-609 DQNDSSDRH
+609 NDSSEKNDS
-618 NGGTSVKETSRHSA
+618 SVKETSRHSE
-632 EPGSSSVKETEN
+632 EPGSSSVKETGT

>member
-42 AQQRMEELR
+42 SQQRMEELR

-71 AAASSMSGAGQT
+71 AAASMGSV
-83 HRTDGA
+83 
-89 YDRTAERTN
+89 
-98 AQGRRMDDAMVAGV
+98 AQGRRADSDA
-112 QGRRNGHP
+112 QSRHRENP
-120 RMSDEMSANAPRQRV
+120 RMSDEMSASARRQRV
-135 GDMRMNHDVSNT
+135 VNTRMDDDVPT
-147 AQGLRANASAGAGNA
+147 AAQGLRSNGAAGAGNA
-162 PRRARGRKKTNWGRR
+162 PRRARGRRKANWGRR

-189 GGFFGCSAVKSFGQS
+189 GGFFGCSAVKSLGQS

-254 IDDEGK
+254 IDEEGK

-269 KGGPKQVIAA
+269 KGGPKQAIAT

-285 LDVDDYVTFNWKA
+285 LDIDDYVTFNWKA

-395 EVMPDIQ
+395 TVMPDIQ

-456 PYLYGDDAT
+456 PFLYGDDAA
-465 GYTPSAK
+465 GFTPSAK

-497 GGGTGVTKAAEGAAN
+497 GGGTGVTKAPEAAAN
-512 SGDSGKSGNSG
+512 SGDSGNSGNSA
-523 QNPAAAVETP
+523 QNQAAAVETA

-540 AESESALESTEVTA
+540 AESESALASTEATA
-554 DEQTTEEESTIEEL
+554 DAETTEEESSIEEL
-568 SKNEPEASDKNTS
+568 SKEESKKDEQSDKPGDSDKNA
-581 FGNGGSNGNS
+581 
-591 DTNVPSDKH
+591 
-600 TSSGKADSS
+600 SSGK
-609 DQNDSSDRH
+609 NDSSEKNDS
-618 NGGTSVKETSRHSA
+618 SVKETSRHSE
-632 EPGSSSVKETEN
+632 EPGSSSVKETGN

>member
-1 MHMNNQDFE
+1 MNNQDFE
-10 HQSNQGG
+10 NNNRQNG

-65 DSAYAD
+65 DSVYAD
-71 AAASSMSGAGQT
+71 AAASMGSV
-83 HRTDGA
+83 
-89 YDRTAERTN
+89 
-98 AQGRRMDDAMVAGV
+98 AQGRRADSDA
-112 QGRRNGHP
+112 QSRRRENP
-120 RMSDEMSANAPRQRV
+120 RMSDEMSADARRQRV
-135 GDMRMNHDVSNT
+135 GNTRMNDDVPT
-147 AQGLRANASAGAGNA
+147 AAQGLRSNGAAGAGKA
-162 PRRARGRKKTNWGRR
+162 PRRARGRRKANWGRR

-189 GGFFGCSAVKSFGQS
+189 GGFFGCSAVKSLGQS

-269 KGGPKQVIAA
+269 KGGPKQAIAT

-285 LDVDDYVTFNWKA
+285 LDIDDYVTFNWKA

-395 EVMPDIQ
+395 TVMPDIQ

-456 PYLYGDDAT
+456 PFLYGDDAA
-465 GYTPSAK
+465 GFTPSAK

-497 GGGTGVTKAAEGAAN
+497 GGGTGVTKAPEAAAN
-512 SGDSGKSGNSG
+512 SGDSGNSGNSA
-523 QNPAAAVETP
+523 QNQAAAVETA

-540 AESESALESTEVTA
+540 AESESALESTEVKA
-554 DEQTTEEESTIEEL
+554 DAETTEEESSIEEL
-568 SKNEPEASDKNTS
+568 SKEESKKDEQSDKPGASDKNEH
-581 FGNGGSNGNS
+581 
-591 DTNVPSDKH
+591 SDKNA
-600 TSSGKADSS
+600 SSGK
-609 DQNDSSDRH
+609 NDSSEKNDS
-618 NGGTSVKETSRHSA
+618 SVKETSRHSE
-632 EPGSSSVKETEN
+632 EPGSSSVKETGN

>member
-10 HQSNQGG
+10 HQNHQDG

-65 DSAYAD
+65 GSAYAD
-71 AAASSMSGAGQT
+71 AATSSMSGAGQP
-83 HRTDGA
+83 HHTDGA

-98 AQGRRMDDAMVAGV
+98 AQGRRMDDAMYAGA
-112 QGRRNGHP
+112 QSRRNGHP
-120 RMSDEMSANAPRQRV
+120 LMSNEMSTNARRQRV
-135 GDMRMNHDVSNT
+135 ENMRMDHDMSTT
-147 AQGLRANASAGAGNA
+147 AQGLRANGASGAGTA
-162 PRRARGRKKTNWGRR
+162 PRRARGRKRANWGRR

-189 GGFFGCSAVKSFGQS
+189 GGFFGCSAVKSLGQS

-269 KGGPKQVIAA
+269 KGGPKQALA
-279 LNRNFD
+279 TLNRNFD
-285 LDVDDYVTFNWKA
+285 LDIDDYVTFNWKA

-395 EVMPDIQ
+395 TVMPDIQ

-408 DILDIAKTV
+408 DILNIAKTV

-456 PYLYGDDAT
+456 PFLYGDDAA

-497 GGGTGVTKAAEGAAN
+497 GGGTGVTKAPEAAAN
-512 SGDSGKSGNSG
+512 SGDSGNSGNSG
-523 QNPAAAVETP
+523 QNQAVETA
-533 APETAAA
+533 APETAA
-540 AESESALESTEVTA
+540 ESESVLESTEVTA
-554 DEQTTEEESTIEEL
+554 EDQTTEEESTIEEL
-568 SKNEPEASDKNTS
+568 SKDEHSDKPEASDKNTS

-591 DTNVPSDKH
+591 DSNVSSDKH

-618 NGGTSVKETSRHSA
+618 NGGTSVKET
-632 EPGSSSVKETEN
+632 EN

>member
-10 HQSNQGG
+10 HQNHQDG

-71 AAASSMSGAGQT
+71 AATSPMSDAGQT

-98 AQGRRMDDAMVAGV
+98 AQGRRMDDAMVAGA
-112 QGRRNGHP
+112 QGKRNGHP
-120 RMSDEMSANAPRQRV
+120 RMSDEMSANARRQRV
-135 GDMRMNHDVSNT
+135 GNTRMNDDAPTT

-162 PRRARGRKKTNWGRR
+162 PRRARGRKRANWGRR

-189 GGFFGCSAVKSFGQS
+189 GGFFGCSAVKSLGQS
-204 KYWTVAVFGVDSRD
+204 TYWTVAVFGVDSRD

-269 KGGPKQVIAA
+269 KGGPKQAIAT

-285 LDVDDYVTFNWKA
+285 LDIDDYVTFNWKA

-456 PYLYGDDAT
+456 PFLYGDDAA

-497 GGGTGVTKAAEGAAN
+497 GGGTGVTKAPEAAAN
-512 SGDSGKSGNSG
+512 SGDSGNSGNSA
-523 QNPAAAVETP
+523 QNPAAAVETA

-540 AESESALESTEVTA
+540 AESESALESTEAAA
-554 DEQTTEEESTIEEL
+554 DAETKEEESSIEEL
-568 SKNEPEASDKNTS
+568 SKEESKKDEPSDKPEDSDKNA
-581 FGNGGSNGNS
+581 
-591 DTNVPSDKH
+591 
-600 TSSGKADSS
+600 SSGK
-609 DQNDSSDRH
+609 NDSSEK
-618 NGGTSVKETSRHSA
+618 NESSVKETSRHSE

>member
-10 HQSNQGG
+10 QHSNQGG

-65 DSAYAD
+65 GSAYAD
-71 AAASSMSGAGQT
+71 AATSSMSGAGQP
-83 HRTDGA
+83 HHTDGA

-98 AQGRRMDDAMVAGV
+98 AQGCRMDDAMHAGA
-112 QGRRNGHP
+112 QSRRNGHP
-120 RMSDEMSANAPRQRV
+120 LMSNEMSANARRQRV
-135 GDMRMNHDVSNT
+135 ENMRMDHDMSTT
-147 AQGLRANASAGAGNA
+147 AQGLRANGASGAGNV
-162 PRRARGRKKTNWGRR
+162 PRRARGRKRANWGRR

-189 GGFFGCSAVKSFGQS
+189 GGFFGCSAVKSLGQS
-204 KYWTVAVFGVDSRD
+204 TYWTVAVFGVDSRD

-269 KGGPKQVIAA
+269 KGGPKQAIAT

-285 LDVDDYVTFNWKA
+285 LDIDDYVTFNWKA

-383 AASKKTLVATAM
+383 AASKKTLAATAM
-395 EVMPDIQ
+395 TVMPDIQ

-408 DILDIAKTV
+408 DILNIAKTV

-456 PYLYGDDAT
+456 PFLYGDDAA

-497 GGGTGVTKAAEGAAN
+497 GGGTGVTKAPEAAAN
-512 SGDSGKSGNSG
+512 SGDSGNSGNSG
-523 QNPAAAVETP
+523 QNQAVETA

-540 AESESALESTEVTA
+540 AESESVLESTEVTA
-554 DEQTTEEESTIEEL
+554 EDQTTEEESTIEEL
-568 SKNEPEASDKNTS
+568 SKDEHSDKPEASDKNTS

-591 DTNVPSDKH
+591 DSNVSSDKH

-609 DQNDSSDRH
+609 DQDDSSDRH
-618 NGGTSVKETSRHSA
+618 NGGT
-632 EPGSSSVKETEN
+632 SVKETEN

>member
-71 AAASSMSGAGQT
+71 AAASMGSV
-83 HRTDGA
+83 
-89 YDRTAERTN
+89 
-98 AQGRRMDDAMVAGV
+98 AQGRRADGTYDRAAVRPNV
-112 QGRRNGHP
+112 QGRRADSDAQSRHRENP
-120 RMSDEMSANAPRQRV
+120 RMSDEMSANARRQRV
-135 GDMRMNHDVSNT
+135 GNDDVPT
-147 AQGLRANASAGAGNA
+147 AAQGLRSNGAPGTGNA
-162 PRRARGRKKTNWGRR
+162 PRRARGRRKANWGRR

-189 GGFFGCSAVKSFGQS
+189 GGFFGCSAVKSLGQS

-269 KGGPKQVIAA
+269 KGGPKQAIAT

-285 LDVDDYVTFNWKA
+285 LDIDDYVTFNWKA

-395 EVMPDIQ
+395 TVMPDIQ

-456 PYLYGDDAT
+456 PFLYGDDAA

-497 GGGTGVTKAAEGAAN
+497 GGGTGVTKAPEAAAN
-512 SGDSGKSGNSG
+512 SGDSGNFGNSA
-523 QNPAAAVETP
+523 QNQAVETA

-540 AESESALESTEVTA
+540 AESESVLESTEAA
-554 DEQTTEEESTIEEL
+554 DSMTKEEESTIEEL
-568 SKNEPEASDKNTS
+568 SKGEEAKKDEPSDKPEASDKNE
-581 FGNGGSNGNS
+581 
-591 DTNVPSDKH
+591 DSDKNA
-600 TSSGKADSS
+600 SSGK
-609 DQNDSSDRH
+609 NDS
-618 NGGTSVKETSRHSA
+618 SVKETSRHSE
-632 EPGSSSVKETEN
+632 EPGNSSVKETEN

>member
-10 HQSNQGG
+10 NNNRQNG

-71 AAASSMSGAGQT
+71 AAASSIGSAAKGRRA
-83 HRTDGA
+83 DGT
-89 YDRTAERTN
+89 YDRANVRPN
-98 AQGRRMDDAMVAGV
+98 V
-112 QGRRNGHP
+112 QGRRTDSGAQSRRSENT
-120 RMSDEMSANAPRQRV
+120 RMGDDVPSA
-135 GDMRMNHDVSNT
+135 
-147 AQGLRANASAGAGNA
+147 AQGLRSNGAAGAGNA
-162 PRRARGRKKTNWGRR
+162 PRRARGRRKANWGRR

-189 GGFFGCSAVKSFGQS
+189 GGFFGCSAVKSLGQS

-269 KGGPKQVIAA
+269 KGGPKQAIAA

-285 LDVDDYVTFNWKA
+285 LDIDDYVTFNWKA

-395 EVMPDIQ
+395 TVMPDIQ

-456 PYLYGDDAT
+456 PFLYGDDAA
-465 GYTPSAK
+465 GFTPSAK

-497 GGGTGVTKAAEGAAN
+497 GGGTGVTKAPEAAAN
-512 SGDSGKSGNSG
+512 SGDSGNSGNSA
-523 QNPAAAVETP
+523 QNQAAAVETA

-540 AESESALESTEVTA
+540 AESESALESTEVNA
-554 DEQTTEEESTIEEL
+554 DAETTEEESSIEEL
-568 SKNEPEASDKNTS
+568 SKEESKKDEQSDKPGASDKNE
-581 FGNGGSNGNS
+581 
-591 DTNVPSDKH
+591 DSDKNAP
-600 TSSGKADSS
+600 SGKNDGSEK
-609 DQNDSSDRH
+609 NDS
-618 NGGTSVKETSRHSA
+618 SVKETSRHSE
-632 EPGSSSVKETEN
+632 EPGSSSVKETGN

>member
-71 AAASSMSGAGQT
+71 AAASSMGSA
-83 HRTDGA
+83 
-89 YDRTAERTN
+89 
-98 AQGRRMDDAMVAGV
+98 AQGRRADGTYDRAAVRPNV
-112 QGRRNGHP
+112 QGRRADSDAQSRHRENL
-120 RMSDEMSANAPRQRV
+120 RMSDEMSANARRQRV
-135 GDMRMNHDVSNT
+135 GNDDVPT
-147 AQGLRANASAGAGNA
+147 AAQGLRSNGAAGAGNA
-162 PRRARGRKKTNWGRR
+162 PRRARGRRKANWGRR

-189 GGFFGCSAVKSFGQS
+189 GGFFGCSAVKSLGQS

-269 KGGPKQVIAA
+269 KGGPKQAIAA

-285 LDVDDYVTFNWKA
+285 LDIDDYVTFNWKA

-395 EVMPDIQ
+395 TVMPDIQ

-456 PYLYGDDAT
+456 PFLYGDDAA

-497 GGGTGVTKAAEGAAN
+497 GGGTGVTKAPEAAAN
-512 SGDSGKSGNSG
+512 SGDSGNSGNSG
-523 QNPAAAVETP
+523 QNQAAETA
-533 APETAAA
+533 APETAA
-540 AESESALESTEVTA
+540 ESESVLESTEVTA
-554 DEQTTEEESTIEEL
+554 EDQTTEEESTIEEL
-568 SKNEPEASDKNTS
+568 SKDEHSDKPEASDKNTS

-591 DTNVPSDKH
+591 DSNVSSDKH

-618 NGGTSVKETSRHSA
+618 NGGTSVKET
-632 EPGSSSVKETEN
+632 EN